1 MSKTIYLVP
10 LDNND
15 PNFILQRN
23 FGAEV
28 HALSSA
34 GKPIAGW
41 LARDAIQ
48 ECREACGGHG
58 YLEGKIMQ
66 VIFNNS
72 TS

>member
-1 MSKTIYLVP
+1 MP
-10 LDNND
+10 
-15 PNFILQRN
+15 ILILKPN

-58 YLEGKIMQ
+58 YLEGKMMHA
-66 VIFNNS
+66 IFNNS
-72 TS
+72 VLVILQEC